1 MRVSDYSQR
10 SLNIV
15 MIRRKTVTRYVLVY
29 CVLSNID
36 LCPRQDG
43 LWLLRQPAVVW
54 CLKRHFYPTHKGGS
68 WAITQ
73 NRDVRYT
80 GIRKTAVLK
89 VTVLYAVGWL
99 NTSVYRLAAL
109 TASIFF
115 HGHNIYLTILSICND
130 DVMKYGRISVSRYRG
145 IS

>member
-1 MRVSDYSQR
+1 
-10 SLNIV
+10 
-15 MIRRKTVTRYVLVY
+15 
-29 CVLSNID
+29 
-36 LCPRQDG
+36 
-43 LWLLRQPAVVW
+43 
-54 CLKRHFYPTHKGGS
+54 
-68 WAITQ
+68 
-73 NRDVRYT
+73 VRYT

-130 DVMKYGRISVSRYRG
+130 DVMKYGRISASRYFLTARIPSRQLTDG
-145 IS
+145 AGRRLICIVAL